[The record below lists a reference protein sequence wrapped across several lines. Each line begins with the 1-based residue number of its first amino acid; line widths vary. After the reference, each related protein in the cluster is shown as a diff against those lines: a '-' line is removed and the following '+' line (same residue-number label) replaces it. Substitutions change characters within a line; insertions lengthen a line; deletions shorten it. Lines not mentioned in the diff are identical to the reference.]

1 MWSSSLIA
9 GDKYA
14 PFSLIA
20 TQTAPILQPLLFSIV
35 QMTSISYP
43 ELACPVLASHSAG
56 ARGVKP
62 FVGLASTSDE
72 VSARARYN
80 FSTARAVARIIQLG
94 WPWPLKSQI
103 TARHWW
109 SSLFTRPER
118 LMSF

>member
-43 ELACPVLASHSAG
+43 ELACPALASHSAG

-62 FVGLASTSDE
+62 FVGLAQRLTSFPRALQLLDRQSCRPDH
-72 VSARARYN
+72 SARLAM
-80 FSTARAVARIIQLG
+80 A
-94 WPWPLKSQI
+94 PKI
-103 TARHWW
+103 TDNGSALVVFAFHA
-109 SSLFTRPER
+109 P
-118 LMSF
+118 